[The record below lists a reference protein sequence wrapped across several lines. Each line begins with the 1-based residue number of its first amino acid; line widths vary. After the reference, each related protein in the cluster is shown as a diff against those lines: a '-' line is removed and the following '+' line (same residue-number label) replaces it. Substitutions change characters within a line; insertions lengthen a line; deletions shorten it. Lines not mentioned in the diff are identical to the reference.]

1 MVSIWRRCT
10 IGTALRTAGIAR
22 TWCPAAALTSRVVS
36 AHMIAVPACPARLGT
51 GNTPHNTHHAR
62 RRNSMARLLEGKV
75 AVVTG
80 AGRGIGRE
88 EALLMA
94 KHGAK
99 VVVNDL
105 GAHFDG
111 TGADQSPAQQVVNE
125 IKAAGGEAVANGD
138 SVSDFKA
145 AKRIVQCAI
154 DTFGKLNIVINNAG
168 ILRDRMI
175 FNMGEEDWDAV
186 IGVHLKGAFNMS
198 RHACEYWREEHK
210 KGNVLNGRIVN
221 TSSDAGLLGNVGQT
235 NYGAA
240 KAAVALMAMV
250 MDAEMQKYGVCCNA
264 IAPVARTRLTV
275 DATPSTAAFM
285 GKKVEEGK
293 FDVFDPRNIAPLV
306 AWLASDDAKDVHGE
320 VFRVGGGTV
329 WLMQGWHSVGKV
341 SQKATWEPAALGGK
355 LKAELA
361 KGVTAK
367 ENIGAIMAEAL
378 SA

>member
-1 MVSIWRRCT
+1 M
-10 IGTALRTAGIAR
+10 AG
-22 TWCPAAALTSRVVS
+22 
-36 AHMIAVPACPARLGT
+36 
-51 GNTPHNTHHAR
+51 
-62 RRNSMARLLEGKV
+62 LLEGKV
-75 AVVTG
+75 AIVTG
-80 AGRGIGRE
+80 SGRGIGRE

-99 VVVNDL
+99 IVVNDL

-111 TGADQSPAQQVVNE
+111 TGSADVHPAQEVVNE
-125 IKAAGGEAVANGD
+125 IKKMGGEAVTNGE
-138 SVSDFKA
+138 SVSDFKG
-145 AKRIVQCAI
+145 AKRIVECAL
-154 DTFGKLNIVINNAG
+154 DHFGKLNIVVNNAG

-186 IGVHLKGAFNMS
+186 INVHLKGTFAMS

-210 KGNVLNGRIVN
+210 KGNVLNGRIIN
-221 TSSDAGLLGNVGQT
+221 TSSDAGLLGNVGQS
-235 NYGAA
+235 NYGSA
-240 KAAVALMAMV
+240 KAAVALMAIV
-250 MDAEMQKYGVCCNA
+250 MDAEMQKYGVTCNA

-275 DATPSTAAFM
+275 EATPSTAAFM

-293 FDVFDPRNIAPLV
+293 FDVFDPRNIAPLI
-306 AWLASDDAKDVHGE
+306 AWLASDDAGNVHGE

-341 SQKATWEPAALGGK
+341 TQRAVWEPAALGEK

-361 KGVTAK
+361 KGITAK

>member
-1 MVSIWRRCT
+1 M
-10 IGTALRTAGIAR
+10 AG
-22 TWCPAAALTSRVVS
+22 
-36 AHMIAVPACPARLGT
+36 
-51 GNTPHNTHHAR
+51 
-62 RRNSMARLLEGKV
+62 LLDGKV
-75 AVVTG
+75 AIITG
-80 AGRGIGRE
+80 SGRGIGRE

-111 TGADQSPAQQVVNE
+111 TGSADVHPAQEVVNA
-125 IKAAGGEAVANGD
+125 IKAMGGEAVTNGE
-138 SVSDFKA
+138 SVSDFKG
-145 AKRIVQCAI
+145 AKRIVECAL
-154 DTFGKLNIVINNAG
+154 DHFGKLNIVVNNAG

-186 IGVHLKGAFNMS
+186 IGVHLKGTFAMS

-210 KGNVLNGRIVN
+210 KGNVLNGRIIN
-221 TSSDAGLLGNVGQT
+221 TSSDAGLLGNVGQS

-240 KAAVALMAMV
+240 KAAVALMAIV
-250 MDAEMQKYGVCCNA
+250 MDAEMQKYGVTCNA

-275 DATPSTAAFM
+275 EATPSTAAFM

-293 FDVFDPRNIAPLV
+293 FDVFDPRNIAPLI
-306 AWLASDDAKDVHGE
+306 AWLASDDAANVHGE

-341 SQKATWEPAALGGK
+341 SQRAVWEPAALGDR

-361 KGVTAK
+361 KGITAK